1 MRLLID
7 SHALL
12 WWLEGGERLS
22 AEAREA
28 IMSRHNEVAVSVAS
42 LWELAIKQS
51 LGKLRIDAD
60 LREHVRHN
68 NFTELPVLGEHASA
82 VRTLPRHHGDPFDR
96 LLIAQARCE
105 GLTLVTRDRHLAS
118 YDVPVLKA

>member
-51 LGKLRIDAD
+51 LGKLRIEAD
-60 LREHVRHN
+60 LREHVRYN
-68 NFTELPVLGEHASA
+68 NFAELPVLGEHASA
-82 VRTLPRHHGDPFDR
+82 VRTLPRNHGDPFDR
-96 LLIAQARCE
+96 LLVAQARCE
-105 GLTLVTRDRHLAS
+105 GLTLVTRDRRLAS